1 MALLIGGY
9 AKDSHAVYAT
19 VHKAFQWE
27 IWVTNAKISFSF
39 LYLVYSLVISSFIYL
54 FCCVKMM

>member
-39 LYLVYSLVISSFIYL
+39 LYL
-54 FCCVKMM
+54 